1 MCMAYAQKCGSESH
15 YELTGVT
22 IGSWGG
28 DVVFYFLQMGYCQ
41 WPEQCTHLVH
51 CVCAIFC
58 YVMVTPRSHCELN
71 VYYDKNNRNVCI
83 INISH
88 TES

>member
-28 DVVFYFLQMGYCQ
+28 GVVFLFFIDGLLSM
-41 WPEQCTHLVH
+41 
-51 CVCAIFC
+51 A
-58 YVMVTPRSHCELN
+58 
-71 VYYDKNNRNVCI
+71 
-83 INISH
+83 
-88 TES
+88 